1 MWENEYKKT
10 VIRNVV
16 IGVILV
22 LVVFGL
28 AKAFLQVR
36 ARIAEEDEALSAIK
50 VNQQQQ
56 QNDARQENIEA
67 IRLAYE
73 TDMETVA
80 QYMPGIICWGDSL
93 TSGSSGNA
101 AYPYTLQK
109 YINTYLCDIYDFRS
123 SVANAEDYS
132 WLNWNEYKVSIP
144 VINMGGGQD
153 NSATTLGRAG
163 VVPYVVKN
171 GFTIPAETEERVA
184 VNISSAS
191 GGTVTPLTA
200 GNAGVNPVTIAGV
213 EGTLTLETKGGVRT
227 YYFQRLTAGDAV
239 SVEDGAEITTSC
251 ASEYQDYIH
260 IVWLGTY
267 DGLWSADSLVRD
279 VQQLLQRQS
288 KNPDR
293 YLVLGPCTYN
303 GSWNTN
309 GAATLDAID
318 SAMMQAF
325 GNRYINVRKYLIE
338 DGLNDAGL
346 SPTKADTQYLS
357 RREVPDSFRS
367 GAGSADLNGQ
377 AYTLIGKLVY
387 ERMDRLGYFTEI
399 RSELGIDATTQ
410 EILKNDPNY
419 FENMLKIG

>member
-1 MWENEYKKT
+1 MWENEYRKT

-28 AKAFLQVR
+28 AKAFLQVK
-36 ARIAEEDEALSAIK
+36 ARIAEEDKALSAIK

-123 SVANAEDYS
+123 SVPNAEDYS

-163 VVPYVVKN
+163 VEPYVVKR
-171 GFTIPAETEERVA
+171 GFVIPAEAEERVA
-184 VNISSAS
+184 VTISSPS
-191 GGTVTPLTA
+191 GETVTPLTA

-227 YYFQRLTAGDAV
+227 YYFQRLSAGDAV
-239 SVEDGAEITTSC
+239 SVEEGAEITTAC

-267 DGLWSADSLVRD
+267 DALWSADTLVRN
-279 VQQLLQRQS
+279 VQLLLQRQGQ
-288 KNPDR
+288 NPER

-309 GAATLDAID
+309 GTATLEAID

-346 SPTKADTQYLS
+346 SPSKTDTQYVS
-357 RREVPDSFRS
+357 RKEVPDSFRS

-399 RSELGIDATTQ
+399 RGELGIDATTQ